1 MAGGD
6 PAQVKDALELHRVR
20 VPLRRGHHWAQ
31 GSEMDREVVL
41 VGWTRT
47 GVTGWGECPTLTSA
61 GYTTE
66 TTDQAW
72 QALVHELGPAALAGR
87 EASVAGV
94 VAAPAALADAR
105 LDAWLRRRGRSLV
118 EHLGAQRRSVPRT
131 AVLADL
137 AASPGQL
144 ADRADAAVAAGARVV
159 KVKIAPGH
167 DELVLAEVAAA
178 LAGRAGVAA
187 DANGSYSDAVE
198 LAGVDALGLVYLEQ
212 PFAASRPLEEL
223 VALQAA
229 LRTPVALDESLSDL
243 ASVRAAIQLGAVD
256 VVSVKPARLGGV
268 QAAASAVE
276 LAAAAGVAA
285 FVGGMLELGIG
296 RCTAAAVAALD
307 GCTLPTDLGP
317 SSAYVSADVCEPVVV
332 DDDGDLVVPD
342 GEGCGRVPDPARL
355 VEAAVDVV
363 RLEAP

>member
-1 MAGGD
+1 VARGD

-31 GSEMDREVVL
+31 GRELDREVVL
-41 VGWTRT
+41 VGWTRA

-61 GYTTE
+61 GYATE
-66 TTDQAW
+66 TTEEAW
-72 QALVHELGPAALAGR
+72 QALVHELGPASLAGR
-87 EASVAGV
+87 TASVGGV
-94 VAAPAALADAR
+94 VAASAALADAR
-105 LDAWLRRRGRSLV
+105 LDARLRTNGLSLV
-118 EHLGAQRRSVPRT
+118 EHLGARRRSVPRT

-137 AASPGQL
+137 AASPAQL
-144 ADRADAAVAAGARVV
+144 ADRADAAAAAGARLV

-178 LAGRAGVAA
+178 LEGRAGLAA
-187 DANGSYSDAVE
+187 DANGSYSEVAD
-198 LAGVDALGLVYLEQ
+198 LAGVDAAGLVYLEQ
-212 PFAASRPLEEL
+212 PFDPSLPLDEL
-223 VALQAA
+223 VALHAA
-229 LRTPVALDESLSDL
+229 LRTPIALDESLVDL
-243 ASVRAAIQLGAVD
+243 AAVRAAVELGAAD

-268 QAAASAVE
+268 QVAAAAVE
-276 LAAAAGVAA
+276 LAAAAGVRA

-296 RCTAAAVAALD
+296 RSTAAAVAALD

-317 SSAYVSADVCEPVVV
+317 SSAYVSTDVCEPVVV
-332 DDDGDLVVPD
+332 DGDGDLVVPD

-355 VEAAVDVV
+355 VEVAVDVV